1 MEMSPRGGGQEDGE
15 DKDDTSKTLTLT
27 TNKKTEHPYVSLKP
41 GKSVQLLDAE
51 GNHPETATLRG
62 YNPNESLD
70 TKISEETYSYDKE
83 TGVLVVNSND
93 HSADGLEI
101 TVDCGDA
108 GCGYI
113 VFNDNGEMDL
123 GEDDTKYISMWADAT
138 IAKVNSKV
146 KVNGP
151 FNKSVVYYSE
161 SEGHNVSLKSGED
174 FTYEDG
180 YLTILNSEYA
190 GMRLTLSANVDG
202 PGAEE
207 SWAGFLYLTGDS
219 ITDGNPSAGGG
230 QTDTD
235 TTLEVTIDGSEYGV
249 TWLTSTD
256 DNGNTVFTCESN
268 PGNANGD
275 LSATVGEGCT
285 VSYEITASSL
295 TENGW
300 EIQEMEGDQYIL
312 DTSGDLDM
320 SAVKFKLSSSGT
332 FMMKETVTDMGG
344 DCTIKVTS
352 SKDGAV
358 VATKTIVIKWSGD
371 SETEE

>member
-1 MEMSPRGGGQEDGE
+1 M
-15 DKDDTSKTLTLT
+15 
-27 TNKKTEHPYVSLKP
+27 
-41 GKSVQLLDAE
+41 
-51 GNHPETATLRG
+51 
-62 YNPNESLD
+62 
-70 TKISEETYSYDKE
+70 
-83 TGVLVVNSND
+83 
-93 HSADGLEI
+93 
-101 TVDCGDA
+101 
-108 GCGYI
+108 
-113 VFNDNGEMDL
+113 
-123 GEDDTKYISMWADAT
+123 
-138 IAKVNSKV
+138 
-146 KVNGP
+146 
-151 FNKSVVYYSE
+151 
-161 SEGHNVSLKSGED
+161 
-174 FTYEDG
+174 
-180 YLTILNSEYA
+180 
-190 GMRLTLSANVDG
+190 
-202 PGAEE
+202 
-207 SWAGFLYLTGDS
+207 
-219 ITDGNPSAGGG
+219 
-230 QTDTD
+230 
-235 TTLEVTIDGSEYGV
+235 
-249 TWLTSTD
+249 
-256 DNGNTVFTCESN
+256 FTCESN